1 MYDNATRYPKDALMT
16 VKEIAELA
24 GVSIGTVDR
33 VLHSRGRVSTETR
46 TRIQAI
52 IESSGFTP
60 NPIARSLR
68 RNKPYSFCAIL
79 PRKDED
85 SGYWDL
91 ASQGIREASDEL
103 VHFGVQ
109 TSILEFDRYD
119 PLSFRNTLAK
129 ARKENPDG
137 LLLPPVLPSESR
149 VFIASIEGEIPYVF
163 FDADLP
169 GCQPIC
175 TIGQDPYRAGFLA
188 GRLAYLLAGGCLPA
202 AGNSV
207 KTAETSGGP
216 ASFAVLSAHSE
227 DYHIRRRQD
236 GFLAY
241 LAGVHARGVL
251 RDGVDLEQDETA
263 ATSLSTLLGDHAE
276 LRGVFVTSASAHRL
290 AKARGQLRS
299 GRPFVVVGFD
309 LVPANQRM
317 LSDGGIDA
325 IISQRPQEQGR
336 QGLLNLY
343 RAIVLGRPVAPRIE
357 MPLDIYLKENV
368 PPLEEPGREPFG
380 APLGERLG
388 DPRGAYVIKEIP
400 TKTTQEVQK

>member
-1 MYDNATRYPKDALMT
+1 MT

-33 VLHSRGRVSTETR
+33 VLHSRGRVSAETR
-46 TRIQAI
+46 TRIQTI
-52 IESSGFTP
+52 IERSGFTP
-60 NPIARSLR
+60 NPIARSLK
-68 RNKPYSFCAIL
+68 RNKPYRFCAVL
-79 PRKDED
+79 PRMDED
-85 SGYWDL
+85 SGYWGL
-91 ASQGIREASDEL
+91 ANQGIREAADEL

-119 PLSFRNTLAK
+119 PVSFRTTLAS

-149 VFIASIEGEIPYVF
+149 AFVESVDGTIPYVF

-169 GCQPIC
+169 GCQPVC
-175 TIGQDPYRAGFLA
+175 TIGQDPYKAGYLA
-188 GRLAYLLAGGCLPA
+188 GRLVYLLAGG
-202 AGNSV
+202 
-207 KTAETSGGP
+207 KQ

-236 GFLAY
+236 GFMAY
-241 LAGVHARGVL
+241 LDGVGARGLL
-251 RDGVDLEQDETA
+251 REGIDLEQDEA
-263 ATSLSTLLGDHAE
+263 AEASLSALIRTQPD
-276 LRGVFVTSASAHRL
+276 LRGIFVTSASAHHL
-290 AKARGQLRS
+290 AKARQQLRS
-299 GRPFVVVGFD
+299 RKPFVLVGFD

-317 LSDGGIDA
+317 LAGSGIDA

-343 RAIVLGRPVAPRIE
+343 RAIVLGRPVPARIQ

-368 PPLEEPGREPFG
+368 PLIDEDFATE
-380 APLGERLG
+380 
-388 DPRGAYVIKEIP
+388 
-400 TKTTQEVQK
+400 TTQEVHS

>member
-1 MYDNATRYPKDALMT
+1 MT

-33 VLHSRGRVSTETR
+33 VLHSRGRVSPETR
-46 TRIQAI
+46 TKIQAI
-52 IESSGFTP
+52 VGSSGFTP
-60 NPIARSLR
+60 NPIARSLK
-68 RNKPYSFCAIL
+68 RNKPYRFCAAL

-85 SGYWDL
+85 SGYWGL
-91 ASQGIREASDEL
+91 ANQGIREAADEL

-109 TSILEFDRYD
+109 TTILEFDRYD
-119 PLSFRNTLAK
+119 PVSFRTILAT
-129 ARKENPDG
+129 ARKGNPDG

-149 VFIASIEGEIPYVF
+149 AFIESMEGTIPYIF

-169 GCQPIC
+169 GCQPVC
-175 TIGQDPYRAGFLA
+175 TIGQDPYKAGYLA
-188 GRLAYLLAGGCLPA
+188 GRLIHLLSGICLPA
-202 AGNSV
+202 QDKHGSLPG
-207 KTAETSGGP
+207 KHGKPTGTGEGP

-241 LAGVHARGVL
+241 LAGVRARGVL
-251 RDGVDLEQDETA
+251 RENVDLEQDEA
-263 ATSLSTLLGDHAE
+263 ATESLSALLNDHPD

-290 AKARGQLRS
+290 AKARRQLSSR
-299 GRPFVVVGFD
+299 RPFVLVGFD

-317 LSDGGIDA
+317 LAEGGIDA

-343 RAIVLGRPVAPRIE
+343 RAIVLGRPVASRIE
-357 MPLDIYLKENV
+357 MSLDIYLKENAPSSSSLPGELPGKLPGEPLG
-368 PPLEEPGREPFG
+368 PPLG
-380 APLGERLG
+380 
-388 DPRGAYVIKEIP
+388 KEIP
-400 TKTTQEVQK
+400 TKTIQEVRK

>member
-1 MYDNATRYPKDALMT
+1 MT

-33 VLHSRGRVSTETR
+33 VLHSRGRVSAETR

-52 IESSGFTP
+52 IERSGFTP

-68 RNKPYSFCAIL
+68 RNKPYRFCAVL

-85 SGYWDL
+85 SGYWGL
-91 ASQGIREASDEL
+91 ANQGIREAAGEL

-119 PLSFRNTLAK
+119 PLSFRETLAK
-129 ARKENPDG
+129 ADGENPDG
-137 LLLPPVLPSESR
+137 LLLPPVLPPESR
-149 VFIASIEGEIPYVF
+149 AFIQSIDGKIPYAF

-169 GCQPIC
+169 GCRPVC
-175 TIGQDPYRAGFLA
+175 TIGQDPYKAGCLA
-188 GRLAYLLAGGCLPA
+188 GRLVHLLAG
-202 AGNSV
+202 S
-207 KTAETSGGP
+207 KP

-236 GFLAY
+236 GFLDY
-241 LAGVHARGVL
+241 LAGVQARGVL
-251 RDGVDLEQDETA
+251 REGVDLEQDA
-263 ATSLSTLLGDHAE
+263 AAAGSLAALLREQAD

-290 AKARGQLRS
+290 ARARGQLRYR
-299 GRPFVVVGFD
+299 RPFVIVGFD

-317 LSDGGIDA
+317 LAEGSLDA

-343 RAIVLGRPVAPRIE
+343 RAIVLGRPVPGRLE
-357 MPLDIYLKENV
+357 MPLDIYLKENAPSLDA
-368 PPLEEPGREPFG
+368 PP
-380 APLGERLG
+380 
-388 DPRGAYVIKEIP
+388 DSPRDEKNTTE
-400 TKTTQEVQK
+400 TTQEVHV

>member
-1 MYDNATRYPKDALMT
+1 MT

-46 TRIQAI
+46 TKIQTI
-52 IESSGFTP
+52 IARSGFTP
-60 NPIARSLR
+60 NPIARSLK
-68 RNKPYSFCAIL
+68 RNKPYRFFTVL

-85 SGYWDL
+85 SGYWGL
-91 ASQGIREASDEL
+91 ASQGIREAAAEL
-103 VHFGVQ
+103 EHFGVQ
-109 TSILEFDRYD
+109 TSSLEFDRYD
-119 PLSFRNTLAK
+119 PVSFRTTLAR
-129 ARKENPDG
+129 ACKEYPDG
-137 LLLPPVLPSESR
+137 LLMPPVLPSESR
-149 VFIASIEGEIPYVF
+149 VFIESIDGRIPYVF

-169 GCQPIC
+169 GCKPVC
-175 TIGQDPYRAGFLA
+175 TIGQDPYKAGFLA
-188 GRLAYLLAGGCLPA
+188 GRLVYLLAGG
-202 AGNSV
+202 
-207 KTAETSGGP
+207 KP

-236 GFLAY
+236 GFLDY
-241 LAGVHARGVL
+241 LAGVQARGVL
-251 RDGVDLEQDETA
+251 REGVDLEQDATA
-263 ATSLSTLLGDHAE
+263 AGSLAALLLEQPD

-290 AKARGQLRS
+290 ARARGQLRS
-299 GRPFVVVGFD
+299 RRPFFIVGFD

-317 LSDGGIDA
+317 LAEGGLDA

-368 PPLEEPGREPFG
+368 PSIDEDFTTE
-380 APLGERLG
+380 
-388 DPRGAYVIKEIP
+388 
-400 TKTTQEVQK
+400 TTQEVHQ

>member
-1 MYDNATRYPKDALMT
+1 MT

-85 SGYWDL
+85 SGYWNL

-188 GRLAYLLAGGCLPA
+188 ACLQRAIASKQLKPA
-202 AGNSV
+202 V
-207 KTAETSGGP
+207 DRP
-216 ASFAVLSAHSE
+216 ASQS
-227 DYHIRRRQD
+227 
-236 GFLAY
+236 
-241 LAGVHARGVL
+241 
-251 RDGVDLEQDETA
+251 
-263 ATSLSTLLGDHAE
+263 
-276 LRGVFVTSASAHRL
+276 
-290 AKARGQLRS
+290 
-299 GRPFVVVGFD
+299 
-309 LVPANQRM
+309 
-317 LSDGGIDA
+317 
-325 IISQRPQEQGR
+325 
-336 QGLLNLY
+336 
-343 RAIVLGRPVAPRIE
+343 
-357 MPLDIYLKENV
+357 
-368 PPLEEPGREPFG
+368 
-380 APLGERLG
+380 
-388 DPRGAYVIKEIP
+388 
-400 TKTTQEVQK
+400 